1 MNACMHAC
9 LSVCMSVCLY
19 VCLSVCTYVRMYV
32 CVRTSVCMCVVRTY
46 VRTYVR
52 YVRTYVCMYA
62 CMHVCVQLKDV
73 KRLNKLFGQVWSSKN
88 VRTGVDGPFSSMIYP
103 LNIAIFLCQS
113 MASVVCRKLVVAIY
127 SDLWLEINV
136 SSRHAWTQRSA
147 PRR

>member
-1 MNACMHAC
+1 MHECMHAC
-9 LSVCMSVCLY
+9 LPVCVYVCMSVCLSVCMYVRTY
-19 VCLSVCTYVRMYV
+19 VCVCTYVCMYV
-32 CVRTSVCMCVVRTY
+32 CRSYIRTY
-46 VRTYVR
+46 VRTL
-52 YVRTYVCMYA
+52 RTYVCMYA